1 MKKIL
6 GFILLII
13 TSMGFAQQDP
23 LFTHYMFNKLALN
36 PAYAGSRGV
45 LSMDM
50 IDRYQWVG
58 IDGAPQT
65 FSFGIHAPLRNEHI
79 GIGLYAYR
87 DALGPTVDQGVLAA
101 YAYRIIFPT
110 GSLAFGLQF
119 GINYKD
125 IDWSKLNPSDNNDLL
140 LNSQVRNKIV
150 PDADFGI
157 YYYSDVFYLGVSS
170 KHLLENEMVVA
181 TSSVTGTSNFT
192 KLLRHF
198 YGTIG
203 GVVFLSDQV
212 AFKPSCLIKYVS
224 NAPVQADFN
233 ASFLINN
240 TLWLGASYR
249 TEKAVG
255 LMLDVNLS
263 QNLHIGYSYDIW
275 FNELLNQNKGSHE
288 FRIGYDFDLH
298 NKSRMITPRYF

>member
-6 GFILLII
+6 GFILLMISTI
-13 TSMGFAQQDP
+13 GFAQQDP

-58 IDGAPQT
+58 IEGAPRT

-79 GIGLYAYR
+79 GLGLYAYR
-87 DALGPTVDQGVLAA
+87 DALGPTVDQGVLAS
-101 YAYRIIFPT
+101 YAYRILFPN

-140 LNSQVRNKIV
+140 LTNQVRNKIV

-157 YYYSDVFYLGVSS
+157 YYYSDYFYAGISS
-170 KHLLENEMVVA
+170 KHLLENEMVVT
-181 TSSVTGTSNFT
+181 TSKDNGTTNFT

-212 AFKPSCLIKYVS
+212 AFRPSCLVKYVQ
-224 NAPVQADFN
+224 NAPVQADLN
-233 ASFLINN
+233 ASFLIYNVL
-240 TLWLGASYR
+240 TLGASYR
-249 TEKAVG
+249 TAQALALLCEVNITK
-255 LMLDVNLS
+255 NLS
-263 QNLHIGYSYDIW
+263 IGYSYDIW
-275 FNELLNQNKGSHE
+275 FNALKSFNNGSHE
-288 FRIGYDFDLH
+288 IRLSYDFDIFD
-298 NKSRMITPRYF
+298 KMRMLTPRYF